1 MKRNF
6 VFFLS
11 INFTLYFNLKISI
24 LFSSL
29 LFLSF
34 KPNTLL
40 WLPQLTNLFHKL
52 HFPWA
57 LRCWTFAKYM
67 WVLHL
72 IKQIVYMKK
81 GTYGERAHMLCRLG
95 FFVIGLV
102 CVMRGG
108 CGCLSFCHFLFIYSH
123 CVCVYVILCPI
134 PLSQVFWQNPCDICL
149 IWNI

>member
-108 CGCLSFCHFLFIYSH
+108 CGMLESTLGLQEALFFASWTWNWQLKFQPFIWKLMFLTI
-123 CVCVYVILCPI
+123 
-134 PLSQVFWQNPCDICL
+134 QNMFF
-149 IWNI
+149 